1 MSVWAGQ
8 WKRHL
13 WQWLKPDG
21 AAIVVGDLLLRL
33 KPTKPQVESRNQA
46 SYASPGG
53 PRAALW
59 WHVSAPGLSAG
70 CGRSCALPRRK
81 RRYQRPP
88 GSGQSH
94 PPCPAGGSAI
104 SPRAGGDRTGVDWSA
119 LAGSGRQAASSAGHR
134 AAAKR
139 CTGPGYARGRVWP
152 SGHRSGNIAPA
163 NPATHSAG
171 RCGSGHRRAPIIL
184 FTERRARGAPPP
196 SGAPNELSP
205 TNRIRRL
212 IAQRMAD
219 SAHTPPPS
227 PTTEAD
233 AAGRGPAKRLSYL

>member
-1 MSVWAGQ
+1 MAEAG
-8 WKRHL
+8 RR
-13 WQWLKPDG
+13 
-21 AAIVVGDLLLRL
+21 GDCRGRSALTM
-33 KPTKPQVESRNQA
+33 KPTKPQVESRKRA

-104 SPRAGGDRTGVDWSA
+104 SRAPGGDRTGVDWSA

-139 CTGPGYARGRVWP
+139 CTGPATPVAASGRV
-152 SGHRSGNIAPA
+152 GIDLGNIPA
-163 NPATHSAG
+163 NPACIQREDVEAVIAALPSFCLQSDAPGSA
-171 RCGSGHRRAPIIL
+171 SAI
-184 FTERRARGAPPP
+184 
-196 SGAPNELSP
+196 SAPNELSP

-219 SAHTPPPS
+219 SATHRRRHPPPRPTPPVV
-227 PTTEAD
+227 ALRN
-233 AAGRGPAKRLSYL
+233 G